1 MFLVMGVSLY
11 TSRLILQY
19 LGVEDYGIYNIVGG
33 FVLLMSFLNSAMA
46 SASQR
51 YISYDLGKGNYD
63 QVQKTFSST
72 LVIHFLLAGC
82 ILLLGE
88 PIGLWYINKVMVYP
102 IERQFAVNVVFQ
114 FSLLSFILNVI
125 QVPYNALI
133 MAHEKMNVYAYM
145 GLLEALLKLLIVFIV
160 GFFSGD
166 KLMLYSLLVFIVALI
181 VRILYQIYCRVNFK
195 ESHFFVTF
203 DKVYLRELLS
213 YSSWNIL
220 GNLASVLRLQGNNVV
235 LNLFKGV
242 VVNSAYG
249 LSMQV
254 NSSISTFVSNFQSAF
269 NPQIIKKFA
278 SGEVSNSIDMAF
290 YASKFSFFIMLLVVV
305 PVYFNLDFIVTAWL
319 TKVPTYTLDFMRI
332 NLLLLLVDS
341 LSGPLMTLVTA
352 TGKIKYY
359 QIVIGSFMLLCVPLS
374 FIFLK
379 LGYSPTVVFYIMLI
393 MGCVVWIM
401 RVLFVQSLLKIDI
414 KKYFISTVLRLI
426 LISAIIFIIYK
437 YSAVWRAENWT
448 DLFISSIIW
457 TFILGILIAFI
468 GMNSNDRKL
477 LFKLIIR

>member
-1 MFLVMGVSLY
+1 
-11 TSRLILQY
+11 
-19 LGVEDYGIYNIVGG
+19 
-33 FVLLMSFLNSAMA
+33 
-46 SASQR
+46 
-51 YISYDLGKGNYD
+51 
-63 QVQKTFSST
+63 
-72 LVIHFLLAGC
+72 
-82 ILLLGE
+82 
-88 PIGLWYINKVMVYP
+88 
-102 IERQFAVNVVFQ
+102 
-114 FSLLSFILNVI
+114 
-125 QVPYNALI
+125 
-133 MAHEKMNVYAYM
+133 
-145 GLLEALLKLLIVFIV
+145 
-160 GFFSGD
+160 
-166 KLMLYSLLVFIVALI
+166 
-181 VRILYQIYCRVNFK
+181 
-195 ESHFFVTF
+195 
-203 DKVYLRELLS
+203 LS

-278 SGEVSNSIDMAF
+278 SGEVSKSIDMAF

>member
-195 ESHFFVTF
+195 
-203 DKVYLRELLS
+203 
-213 YSSWNIL
+213 
-220 GNLASVLRLQGNNVV
+220 
-235 LNLFKGV
+235 
-242 VVNSAYG
+242 
-249 LSMQV
+249 
-254 NSSISTFVSNFQSAF
+254 
-269 NPQIIKKFA
+269 
-278 SGEVSNSIDMAF
+278 
-290 YASKFSFFIMLLVVV
+290 
-305 PVYFNLDFIVTAWL
+305 
-319 TKVPTYTLDFMRI
+319 
-332 NLLLLLVDS
+332 
-341 LSGPLMTLVTA
+341 
-352 TGKIKYY
+352 
-359 QIVIGSFMLLCVPLS
+359 
-374 FIFLK
+374 
-379 LGYSPTVVFYIMLI
+379 
-393 MGCVVWIM
+393 
-401 RVLFVQSLLKIDI
+401 
-414 KKYFISTVLRLI
+414 
-426 LISAIIFIIYK
+426 
-437 YSAVWRAENWT
+437 
-448 DLFISSIIW
+448 
-457 TFILGILIAFI
+457 
-468 GMNSNDRKL
+468 
-477 LFKLIIR
+477 